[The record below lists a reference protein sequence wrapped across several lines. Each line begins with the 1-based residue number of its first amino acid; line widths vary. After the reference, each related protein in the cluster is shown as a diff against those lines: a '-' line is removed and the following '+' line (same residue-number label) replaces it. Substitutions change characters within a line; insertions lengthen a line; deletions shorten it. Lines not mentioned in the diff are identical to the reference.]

1 METLVQY
8 ALPVKGRRDGI
19 HHFDFQ
25 IDRSFFKH
33 FENSPIRECTID
45 LKLELDKRPGMLVL
59 QFDFS
64 GSVRAECDRCLEEID
79 LPVSGSQQLLVKLT
93 SEPGREEAEVV
104 YMDPEES
111 SLQVAQYIYEFI
123 VLALPM
129 IRVYDC
135 ENDPEAQCNP
145 EMLAYLQQQEEEAE
159 EIQPVNNPLMDELK
173 KLNLDNTN

>member
-8 ALPVKGRRDGI
+8 AIPVKGRSDGI

-25 IDRSFFKH
+25 IDRSFFRH
-33 FENSPIRECTID
+33 FEHSPVRDCAID

-64 GSVRAECDRCLEEID
+64 GSVSSECDRCLESIQ
-79 LPVSGSQQLLVKLT
+79 LPVSGSQQLLVKLS

-104 YMDPEES
+104 YMDPEET

-135 ENDPEAQCNP
+135 ENDPESPCNP
-145 EMLAYLQQQEEEAE
+145 DMLAYLETNEEDA
-159 EIQPVNNPLMDELK
+159 PSGHNPLMDELK
-173 KLNLDNTN
+173 KLNLDKN

>member
-25 IDRSFFKH
+25 IDQSFFKH
-33 FENSPIRECTID
+33 FENSPIRDCAID

-64 GSVRAECDRCLEEID
+64 GTVQSECDRCLEHIH
-79 LPVSGSQQLLVKLT
+79 LPVSGSQRLLVKMS
-93 SEPGREEAEVV
+93 SEPGLEEADVV

-129 IRVYDC
+129 IRVYEC
-135 ENDPEAQCNP
+135 EDDADAPCNP
-145 EMLAYLQQQEEEAE
+145 EVLAYLRQEEAE
-159 EIQPVNNPLMDELK
+159 KEEEQPDNNPLMEELK
-173 KLNLDNTN
+173 KLNLHKK

>member
-19 HHFDFQ
+19 HYFDFQ

-33 FENSPIRECTID
+33 FENAPIRDCAID

-64 GSVRAECDRCLEEID
+64 GTVQSECDRCLENID
-79 LPVSGSQQLLVKLT
+79 LPVSGSQRLLVKM
-93 SEPGREEAEVV
+93 SSDPGREEAEVV
-104 YMDPEES
+104 YMDPEAS

-129 IRVYDC
+129 IRVYEC
-135 ENDPEAQCNP
+135 EADADAPCNP
-145 EMLAYLQQQEEEAE
+145 EMLAYLQREEEAE
-159 EIQPVNNPLMDELK
+159 QEEKRPADNPLMEELK
-173 KLNLDNTN
+173 KLNLYKK